1 MASFQARPKPHTS
14 GVNQTLGSP
23 VGAAGQSCNPLSPL
37 YRFLDDWLPQRKLI
51 VEQWTRELSSEPDR
65 PLQVFD
71 GANAKW
77 LRSAADLRIGLD
89 LAAEPGYW
97 NLVSFLPPSITVR

>member
-1 MASFQARPKPHTS
+1 M
-14 GVNQTLGSP
+14 
-23 VGAAGQSCNPLSPL
+23 
-37 YRFLDDWLPQRKLI
+37 
-51 VEQWTRELSSEPDR
+51 
-65 PLQVFD
+65 FD